1 MSIKSE
7 ITRLVNAKT
16 ALRSRLVSKGVT
28 VPSNAL
34 LPEMVELLDDVPGSA
49 PVSQVT
55 VTNSVGTEITVI
67 SPSGSKSIAAGASA
81 TVQSTVG
88 GLIAVSMGRY
98 YAYPQSGGTVVY
110 TSGNIRNGQIFFIK
124 VTAEACAVVTSTK
137 AFM

>member
-16 ALRSRLVSKGVT
+16 ALRSHLVSKGMV
-28 VPSNAL
+28 VPSDTL
-34 LPEMVELLDDVPGSA
+34 LPEMVELLDDVPGGDSL
-49 PVSQVT
+49 SRVT

-67 SPSGSKSIAAGASA
+67 SPSGSKNIAAGASA
-81 TVQSTVG
+81 TVQSTVD

-98 YAYPQSGGTVVY
+98 YAYPQSGGTVLY

-124 VTAEACAVVTSTK
+124 VTAEACTVVTSIK

>member
-1 MSIKSE
+1 MSIESE
-7 ITRLVNAKT
+7 IARLVNAKT
-16 ALRSRLVSKGVT
+16 ALRSRLVSKGME
-28 VPSNAL
+28 VPSDAL
-34 LPEMVELLDDVPGSA
+34 LPEMVGLLDEVPGTA

-55 VTNSVGTEITVI
+55 VTNSVGMEITVI
-67 SPSGSKSIAAGASA
+67 SPSGSRSIATGANA

-110 TSGNIRNGQIFFIK
+110 TSGNTWNGQIFFIK
-124 VTAEACAVVTSTK
+124 VTAEACTVVTSTR

>member
-1 MSIKSE
+1 MSIESE
-7 ITRLVNAKT
+7 ITRLIDAKT
-16 ALRSRLVSKGVT
+16 ALRSRLVSKGVD
-28 VPSNAL
+28 VPSDAL
-34 LPEMVELLDDVPGSA
+34 LPEMVELLDDVPGET

-67 SPSGSKSIAAGASA
+67 SPSGSKSIAAGTSA
-81 TVQSTVG
+81 TVQSTVD

-98 YAYPQSGGTVVY
+98 YAYPQSGGTVEY

-124 VTAEACAVVTSTK
+124 VTAEACTVVTSTR

>member
-7 ITRLVNAKT
+7 ITRLIDAKT
-16 ALRSRLVSKGVT
+16 ALRNRLVSKGVV
-28 VPSNAL
+28 VPSDAL
-34 LPEMVELLDDVPGSA
+34 LPEIVELLDDVPGET

-55 VTNSVGTEITVI
+55 ITNSVGTEITVI
-67 SPSGSKSIAAGASA
+67 SPSGSKSIAAETSA
-81 TVQSTVG
+81 TVQSTFD

-110 TSGNIRNGQIFFIK
+110 TSGNTRNGQIFFIK
-124 VTAEACAVVTSTK
+124 VTAGACTVVTSTK